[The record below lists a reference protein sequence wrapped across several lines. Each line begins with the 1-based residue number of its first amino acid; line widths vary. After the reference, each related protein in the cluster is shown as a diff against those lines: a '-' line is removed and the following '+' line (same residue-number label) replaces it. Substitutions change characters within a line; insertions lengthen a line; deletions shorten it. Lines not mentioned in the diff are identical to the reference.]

1 MIPSQSLP
9 SFPVFGDNATKVMP
23 DNGGSKYSNG
33 FQQSD
38 VLPAE
43 WVNWEWNKA
52 STGVTEL
59 NTGMASVEGE
69 LNNVLSEAGAT
80 PDGTKTDQVYKAV
93 RKNCGCIMASS
104 LTISSAPSIDTNN
117 VVKIMFTS
125 NIAANDETT
134 GMVITYK
141 GTGYPVW
148 ACKDGTLVTLK
159 GHTIN
164 GSTKYLQANT
174 ILELIFDGSKFIVID
189 NPVVLSG
196 DGYKVHA
203 NGKVGDEAVGD
214 VKAKAT
220 NDIPY
225 GWLECNGQSVLRAD
239 YPELFEKFNTQTYD
253 GSHTLLSRYGS
264 VDATHFNLPDYRE
277 AALVGTGQNSG
288 DSITTHDTYTLGQF
302 RDDQLQDHKHTGYH
316 YNASGSTI
324 SYYAVD
330 VTGKKGY
337 NSDYIQ
343 GVTGGRNGNVTRGKR
358 KGVTYIIKVMA

>member
-1 MIPSQSLP
+1 
-9 SFPVFGDNATKVMP
+9 MP

-52 STGVTEL
+52 SNGITDLNSGV
-59 NTGMASVEGE
+59 ASVEGE
-69 LNNVLSEAGAT
+69 LNNILAEAGAT

-104 LTISSAPSIDTNN
+104 LTISSAPSIDSNN
-117 VVKIMFTS
+117 VVKIMFTAD
-125 NIAANDETT
+125 IAANDTTT

-148 ACKDGTLVTLK
+148 ACKDGALVELK
-159 GHTIN
+159 GHTIS

-174 ILELIFDGSKFIVID
+174 IMELVFDGAKFIVID

-196 DGYKVHA
+196 DGYKVYA

-239 YPELFEKFNTQTYD
+239 YPDLFQKFNTQTYD
-253 GSHTLLSRYGS
+253 GSNTLLSRYGS
-264 VDATHFNLPDYRE
+264 ADATHFNLPDYRE
-277 AALVGTGQNSG
+277 VALVGIGTNGT
-288 DSITTHDTYTLGQF
+288 DTIAAHDAFSLGQF
-302 RDDQLQDHKHTGYH
+302 KDDQLQEHNHEFYSVTATGAGNSNPYITTEGGSSA
-316 YNASGSTI
+316 YLKYFSGAVKGVLNARRGT
-324 SYYAVD
+324 
-330 VTGKKGY
+330 TTHGK
-337 NSDYIQ
+337 Q
-343 GVTGGRNGNVTRGKR
+343 
-358 KGVTYIIKVMA
+358 KGVTYLIKVL